1 MAFLSRLVDYLSAL
15 NYTLDYFRVILSSDT
30 GAFPWIFNRKVCP
43 AGNVIILGQV
53 NKMKKSHLAFF
64 LLAVMAAAALVWL
77 PAPSATAMAQAVIAT
92 PTPQADGRITYIVK
106 ENDTCISIALTMGI
120 SEQQLRE
127 LNNLQG
133 DACQF
138 LFVGTELTIAIIEN
152 TPTPDV
158 QEQVVVEPT
167 ATPLPGFGTICVYL
181 FNDENGNALA
191 EAEELPLAG
200 GAVSVTDR
208 LGTVNQ
214 TGSTDDS
221 GEALCFA
228 DIPEGDYNISVAIP
242 EGYNPTTVMN
252 YALTLNAGEI
262 STIDFGAQP
271 GSRMGPIFGE
281 ERSSPLFLVL
291 GVVFIAAG
299 VGLWF
304 YMRKMKA

>member
-1 MAFLSRLVDYLSAL
+1 MRK
-15 NYTLDYFRVILSSDT
+15 TLICL
-30 GAFPWIFNRKVCP
+30 
-43 AGNVIILGQV
+43 LL
-53 NKMKKSHLAFF
+53 LAFI
-64 LLAVMAAAALVWL
+64 LLGMLAWL
-77 PAPSATAMAQAVIAT
+77 PAAPATALAQAVIAT
-92 PTPQADGRITYIVK
+92 PTPQPDGRITYVVK

-138 LFVGTELTIAIIEN
+138 LFVGTELTIAVIEN

-158 QEQVVVEPT
+158 QEEAPLEPT
-167 ATPLPGFGTICVYL
+167 PTPFQGFGTICIYL
-181 FNDENGNALA
+181 FEDENGNALA
-191 EAEELPLAG
+191 DPDELPLAG

-208 LGTVNQ
+208 LGMVNQ
-214 TGSTDDS
+214 TGNTDDS

-252 YALTLNAGEI
+252 YALALGAGEI

-271 GSRMGPIFGE
+271 GSRLRPVFGE